1 MEGCQEIST
10 ESRGF
15 KIMNVTIFTELTTT
29 EKLAKITKDSEK
41 YIGLYVDMAVDKER
55 KYVKEQAES
64 IKLIRKDLNTA
75 RIKKVKDYTA
85 KVKKEFDGIDV
96 ILSDANEPFTLLIDA
111 YADERKVILDAE
123 KKRLCDIEIAVQ
135 KEIDHEFAISLD
147 KNYLADNLT
156 AEKAQEERD
165 EAIRID
171 AANRA
176 TQAAKNA
183 QEVTDRAIAQ
193 DTANRAADKQNVRIV
208 QRAIFSG
215 FINAGLEKDAA
226 TKATQALIDS
236 AIPHITINY

>member
-1 MEGCQEIST
+1 
-10 ESRGF
+10 
-15 KIMNVTIFTELTTT
+15 MNVTIFTELTTT
-29 EKLAKITKDSEK
+29 EKLAEITKESEK

-111 YADERKVILDAE
+111 YADERKAILDAE
-123 KKRLCDIEIAVQ
+123 KAEKLAIETAVQ
-135 KEIDHEFAISLD
+135 KELDHEFAILLD
-147 KNYLADNLT
+147 KSYLADKL
-156 AEKAQEERD
+156 AADKAQAERD
-165 EAIRID
+165 EAIRIE
-171 AANRA
+171 ATNRA

-193 DTANRAADKQNVRIV
+193 DTANRAADKENYRKIN
-208 QRAIFSG
+208 RAIYSA
-215 FINAGLEKDAA
+215 FIDAGVAKPEAFVV
-226 TKATQALIDS
+226 TNALIDNE
-236 AIPHITINY
+236 IPHITINY

>member
-1 MEGCQEIST
+1 
-10 ESRGF
+10 
-15 KIMNVTIFTELTTT
+15 MNVTIFTELTTN
-29 EKLAKITKDSEK
+29 EKLAEITKESEK
-41 YIGLYVDMAVDKER
+41 YIGLYVEMSDPKQR

-64 IKLIRKDLNTA
+64 IKLIRKNLNTS

-96 ILSDANEPFTLLIDA
+96 ILSDANEPFTLLIDG

-123 KKRLCDIEIAVQ
+123 KKRLCDIERAVQ
-135 KEIDHEFAISLD
+135 KEVDHEWAIILD
-147 KNYLADNLT
+147 KSYLADKLA

-171 AANRA
+171 ATNRA

-193 DTANRAADKQNVRIV
+193 DLANRTADKENYRKIN
-208 QRAIFSG
+208 RAIYSALLDAG
-215 FINAGLEKDAA
+215 VGKSEAFIVTN
-226 TKATQALIDS
+226 ALIDKE
-236 AIPHITINY
+236 IPHITINY

>member
-1 MEGCQEIST
+1 
-10 ESRGF
+10 
-15 KIMNVTIFTELTTT
+15 MNVTIFTELTTT
-29 EKLAKITKDSEK
+29 EKLAEITKESEK

-147 KNYLADNLT
+147 KNYLADKLA

-183 QEVTDRAIAQ
+183 QEVTARAIAQ
-193 DTANRAADKQNVRIV
+193 DAANRAADKQNVRVI

-236 AIPHITINY
+236 AIPHTTINY